1 MTQKHTSVS
10 GVAAP
15 GMPARIWGL
24 LLALSVLWGGSFF
37 FVAVAVRDLPPLTI
51 VAARVGIAALVLL
64 PVLRLAGLRLP
75 RGRGLWLAFFG
86 MGLLNN
92 AIPFSLIVWA
102 QGEIPSGLASI
113 LNATTPISTAIVAH
127 AFTADEKLTANRLLG
142 VLLGLAGVVLL
153 LGPDLLLNGLR
164 GNIVA
169 EAAVL
174 LATVSY
180 ACAGVFG
187 RRFRRLGIPPLAT
200 ASGQLIASTCLL
212 APLALA
218 VERPWHLPLP
228 PLPVLGAV
236 AALALL
242 STALAYV
249 IFFRVMAAAGSNVNL
264 VTLLVPVSAILL
276 GVLVLGE
283 SLGLRQIAGMA
294 VIALGLLAIDG
305 RLLRLLA
312 RSKMGS
318 SGQARG

>member
-1 MTQKHTSVS
+1 
-10 GVAAP
+10 
-15 GMPARIWGL
+15 MPARIWGL

-37 FVAVAVRDLPPLTI
+37 FAGVAVHHLPPLTI

-64 PVLRLAGLRLP
+64 PVLHLAGLRLP
-75 RGRGLWLAFFG
+75 RGGAAWLAFFG

-102 QGEIPSGLASI
+102 QGQIPSGLAAI
-113 LNATTPISTAIVAH
+113 LNATTPVSTALVAH
-127 AFTADEKLTANRLLG
+127 AFTMDEKLTVNRLLG
-142 VLLGLAGVVLL
+142 VLLGLAGVVVL
-153 LGPDLLLNGLR
+153 LGPDLLLSGLR
-164 GNIVA
+164 GDIVA
-169 EAAVL
+169 QGSVL

-187 RRFRRLGIPPLAT
+187 RRFRRMGIPPLVT
-200 ASGQLIASTCLL
+200 ASGQLVASSCLL
-212 APLALA
+212 LPLALL
-218 VERPWHLPLP
+218 VDRPWLLPLP
-228 PLPVLGAV
+228 PVPVLGAV
-236 AALALL
+236 VALALL

-283 SLGLRQIAGMA
+283 ALAPRQIGGMA

-305 RLLRLLA
+305 RVLRLLRRQPA
-312 RSKMGS
+312 
-318 SGQARG
+318 